1 VEAAASTGGQIM
13 PPVMGS
19 TAFILAEIVGVTYST
34 LALKAVVPA
43 AMYFLAVFI
52 MVDLEAV
59 RTNLTGVPKDQL
71 PNARKIMKEKW
82 AFFLPIIV
90 IFFTLLVL
98 KTSTS
103 RAAVLGIAA
112 TFIGPVFFSR
122 GTRLGAKKVLDSVH
136 GGSMGVLNIIAACTS
151 AGVIIGVLAMT
162 GLGLKIGTLLVK
174 LSQGNTFFM
183 LIAAMVLTVILG
195 MGLPTAAAYIIAAS
209 VVGPALTQAGIPML
223 TAHLFILYFAVTAM
237 VTPPVALASY
247 TAAGIAGSSASKV
260 GWAGLKLSIA
270 GFIVPFMFVYGPGM
284 ILDGG
289 AYNIVYSITCS
300 VIGIILLALASEGYA
315 YFIGNLNVAQR
326 VIVFA
331 AAICIMLPG
340 FMTDAMGMAAAI
352 LVFFWKYLANR
363 MSGKHKS
370 A

>member
-1 VEAAASTGGQIM
+1 
-13 PPVMGS
+13 
-19 TAFILAEIVGVTYST
+19 
-34 LALKAVVPA
+34 
-43 AMYFLAVFI
+43 
-52 MVDLEAV
+52 
-59 RTNLTGVPKDQL
+59 
-71 PNARKIMKEKW
+71 MKEKW

-112 TFIGPVFFSR
+112 TLIGPAFFSKS
-122 GTRLGAKKVLDSVH
+122 TKLSAKKILDSVQ

-162 GLGLKIGTLLVK
+162 GLGLKVGTLLVK
-174 LSQGNTFFM
+174 LSQGNTFLM
-183 LIAAMVLTVILG
+183 LIAAMVLTIILG

-247 TAAGIAGSSASKV
+247 TAAGIAGCSASKV

-284 ILDGG
+284 ILEGG
-289 AYNIVYSITCS
+289 ALNILYSIVCS
-300 VIGIILLALASEGYA
+300 LIGIVLLAAASEGYA
-315 YFIGNLNVAQR
+315 YLIGNLNVPQR
-326 VIVFA
+326 I
-331 AAICIMLPG
+331 IIL
-340 FMTDAMGMAAAI
+340 AAAI
-352 LVFFWKYLANR
+352 LYNVAGLRDRRNGCSRCRRRLLLEVYGEQNEQKEQININLRWVLCY
-363 MSGKHKS
+363 
-370 A
+370 